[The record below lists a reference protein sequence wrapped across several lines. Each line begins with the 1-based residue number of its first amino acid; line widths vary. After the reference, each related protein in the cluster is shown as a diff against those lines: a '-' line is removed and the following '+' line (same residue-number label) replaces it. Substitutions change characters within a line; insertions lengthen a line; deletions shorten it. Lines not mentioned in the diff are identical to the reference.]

1 VSTRD
6 ALLTTEQRD
15 MVEALDDLCDRVL
28 TPDYLATT
36 DREARYP
43 QEAMDALVAAGWAAA
58 VVPGQHGG
66 SSAPPSDLVVVLE
79 SLARRSLTIGQ
90 AFYSL
95 WLLGAEAVDRLGTPR
110 QRAHWLPRIAQEGA
124 TVAFALTE
132 PGSGSD
138 AAALTTRA
146 TRDGDHFRVSGQKVF
161 ITGAAVAD
169 TIVTA
174 VRTSTDGPSKRSG
187 ITTLMVDPATPGI
200 EIRKLDKMGVRG
212 LDLCEVFL
220 DDARVPAGDVL
231 GEVDHGWRGLT
242 HGLAL
247 ERMYLAAL
255 CVGALRDL
263 VEECSAH
270 VLARTSFGKPLASHQ
285 LVADKLVEMQV
296 ATETA
301 RATVKHVA
309 ALVEAGDPGAAA
321 AASVAKLHASR
332 SYVSACREAV
342 QVFGGYVFTDEYAV
356 SRHYRDCKYLEIG
369 GGSSEIQKIV
379 IGRSMGFEL

>member
-1 VSTRD
+1 MTTTDV
-6 ALLTTEQRD
+6 LLTTEQRD
-15 MVEALDDLCDRVL
+15 LVEALNDLCDRVL
-28 TPDYLATT
+28 TVDYLART

-43 QEAMDALVAAGWAAA
+43 TEAMDALVAAGWAAA
-58 VVPGQHGG
+58 VVPPEFGG
-66 SSAPPSDLVVVLE
+66 SLATPSELVVVLE
-79 SLARRSLTIGQ
+79 TLARRSLTVGQ
-90 AFYSL
+90 AFYSM
-95 WLLGAEAVDRLGTPR
+95 WLLGAEAIDRLGTPR
-110 QRAHWLPRIAQEGA
+110 QREHWLPRIAQDGA
-124 TVAFALTE
+124 HVAFALTE

-146 TRDGDHFRVSGQKVF
+146 TPEGDSYRVSGQKVF

-174 VRTSTDGPSKRSG
+174 VRTSTDGASKSSG
-187 ITTLMVDPATPGI
+187 ITTLMVDPSSPGV
-200 EIRKLDKMGVRG
+200 EVRKLNKMGIRG

-220 DDARVPAGDVL
+220 DDARVPASDVL

-242 HGLAL
+242 PGLAL

-255 CVGALRDL
+255 CVGALRHL

-270 VLARTSFGKPLASHQ
+270 ALARASFGKPLASHQ
-285 LVADKLVEMQV
+285 LVADKIVEMRV
-296 ATETA
+296 SLDTA

-309 ALVEAGDPGAAA
+309 ALVEQGDPSAVV

-332 SYVSACREAV
+332 AYVSACREAV
-342 QVFGGYVFTDEYAV
+342 QVFGGYGFTDEYPV

-379 IGRSMGFEL
+379 IGRSMGFVL